1 MYCTYEIIYY
11 VNRTLSVSS
20 CKSYWAM
27 KSTLHAANTALLQ
40 LRTQLYFLRRCVY
53 TSLELPGTFRRYWA
67 DCTDI
72 NKGKKEPGTSCLDVS
87 AKNPDCL

>member
-1 MYCTYEIIYY
+1 MYPRSRIPRIPRIPEKG
-11 VNRTLSVSS
+11 RRGETLALAHGY
-20 CKSYWAM
+20 SYWAM

-72 NKGKKEPGTSCLDVS
+72 NKGKKEPGTS
-87 AKNPDCL
+87 